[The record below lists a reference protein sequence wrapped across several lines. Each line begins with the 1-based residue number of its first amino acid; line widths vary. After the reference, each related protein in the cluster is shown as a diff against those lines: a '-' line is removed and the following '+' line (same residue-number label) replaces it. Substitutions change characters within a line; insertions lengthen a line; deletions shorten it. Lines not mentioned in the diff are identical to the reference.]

1 MTDKET
7 VFIHRLYLESVYKLL
22 FFICVMSRKRFRDT
36 LNLLKRLDSGLR
48 TAGMTDRETD
58 FIHRLYLVSV
68 YKLLFFICVMSRK
81 HSGHPELIEK
91 NRFRL
96 KDCRNDR

>member
-1 MTDKET
+1 MTG
-7 VFIHRLYLESVYKLL
+7 R
-22 FFICVMSRKRFRDT
+22 
-36 LNLLKRLDSGLR
+36 G
-48 TAGMTDRETD
+48 TD

-68 YKLLFFICVMSRK
+68 YKLPFFIFVMPRK
-81 HSGHPELIEK
+81 RSGHSELIEK